1 MSNPI
6 FSFGRLT
13 YVPFGSDP
21 IEANFVPFEHED
33 RVLSI
38 KVSLAE
44 NDIPVIK
51 IKLDNIDLRMMEHPI
66 VVNHT
71 TIGVRL
77 FRDDKS
83 SPRFTGYVNR
93 VKGGWELDIEIV
105 DLVFRA
111 SFKPSKEEDRPIK
124 TTDRSRKDIV
134 TDLVKR
140 LGFSESQIEIG
151 EVSDEKKSDDAGGG
165 GDFLDDSKS
174 IWTHLADLADKER
187 AQIIVIGRES
197 FFFGKRKFDGV
208 PKHIFKVEPGSDDQ
222 ETEVL
227 DWDVDK
233 DLFGKTG
240 EIEVFGLNLILKEFL
255 CEKGNGDETPRDV
268 LGQTTEVYPPDSE
281 GKPAKTTG
289 ERTED
294 VDETTKVRLLANRT
308 ALTWKVPKKTGT
320 KRVKRSAGQSKKQ
333 IKDEA
338 DSDFREEGEEFIRL
352 TLKLRF
358 TPDIFPGEILEMPNI
373 GKDFSG
379 LYYVTNVGHT
389 LETSAETNVTAIRNA
404 SSDVVGTSIKVS
416 AGEAAKPNKQ
426 EPEDPKKLKRKTV
439 RLGAVGEGTVTVQT
453 R

>member
-1 MSNPI
+1 M
-6 FSFGRLT
+6 T

-21 IEANFVPFEHED
+21 IEANFIPFEHED
-33 RVLSI
+33 KVLSI
-38 KVSLAE
+38 KVELAE

-51 IKLDNIDLRMMEHPI
+51 IRLNNIDLKIMEHPI
-66 VVNHT
+66 TVNHT

-93 VKGGWELDIEIV
+93 VKGGWELDIEVI

-111 SFKPSKEEDRPIK
+111 SFVSSKDEERPIK
-124 TTDRSRKDIV
+124 TKDRSRKDIV

-140 LGFSESQIEIG
+140 LGFAESQIEIG

-174 IWTHLADLADKER
+174 IWTHLSELADKER
-187 AQIIVIGRES
+187 AQIIVIGRDN
-197 FFFGKRKFDGV
+197 FFFGKRKFDQA
-208 PKHIFKVEPGSDDQ
+208 PKHLFKVEPADDD
-222 ETEVL
+222 EDTEIL
-227 DWDVDK
+227 DWDVDD

-255 CEKGNGDETPRDV
+255 CEKANPDETSRDV

-289 ERTED
+289 ERIED

-308 ALTWKVPKKTGT
+308 AFIWKVPKKTGT
-320 KRVKRSAGQSKKQ
+320 KKVKRSAGQSKKQ
-333 IKDEA
+333 IKAEA
-338 DSDFREEGEEFIRL
+338 DSDFREEGEELIRL

-358 TPDIFPGEILEMPNI
+358 TPDIFPGEILKIDNI
-373 GKDFSG
+373 GKKYSG
-379 LYYVTNVGHT
+379 LYYITTVSQS
-389 LETSAETNVTAIRNA
+389 LEATADTNVTAIRNA
-404 SSDVVGTSIKVS
+404 SSDVPGTSIKVS
-416 AGEAAKPNKQ
+416 SGEAAKVNKQ
-426 EPEDPKKLKRKTV
+426 KVEDPKKLKRKTV
-439 RLGAVGEGTVTVQT
+439 RLSAVGTGTATVQT